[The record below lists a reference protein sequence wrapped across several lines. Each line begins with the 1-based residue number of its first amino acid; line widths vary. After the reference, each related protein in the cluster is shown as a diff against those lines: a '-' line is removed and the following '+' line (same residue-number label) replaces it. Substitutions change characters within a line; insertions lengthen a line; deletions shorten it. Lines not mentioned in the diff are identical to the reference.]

1 MPSMTAPLQSQAP
14 APLAQLPASAPQ
26 APASATDLATMQ
38 GRLGELQAQ
47 QAGLKAQWNGLR
59 HQLDQMRS
67 DNPARPG
74 VQQQWADVGVH
85 IAQYDGQIAI
95 LGAQIAQKQGIAIPG
110 VATVPPR
117 PPIQR
122 SGRFSDAITG
132 MSLLLLIVVAVPIS
146 MAWARRI
153 WRGQPAAAAMPID
166 QSSAR
171 FDRLEQSVDAIAIEV
186 ERIAEG
192 QRFMTKIMVE
202 RPGQT
207 LRDEPAEAATPDAKP
222 VLAIGAGP
230 IEPIRVAERQGVR
243 QSN

>member
-1 MPSMTAPLQSQAP
+1 MPSMTAALRSQTP
-14 APLAQLPASAPQ
+14 AAFPQLPASPPPAPEIG
-26 APASATDLATMQ
+26 ADLATMQ
-38 GRLGELQAQ
+38 ARLGELQVQ

-67 DNPARPG
+67 DNPARAG

-85 IAQYDGQIAI
+85 IAQYDGQIAM
-95 LGAQIAQKQGIAIPG
+95 LGVQIAQKQGVALPG

-117 PPIQR
+117 TPIQR
-122 SGRFSDAITG
+122 GGRFSDVVTG

-153 WRGQPAAAAMPID
+153 WRGQPAAAAMPMD

-171 FDRLEQSVDAIAIEV
+171 FDRLEQAVDAIAIEV

-207 LRDEPAEAATPDAKP
+207 SKAGPIEAAAPEGKP

-230 IEPIRVAERQGVR
+230 IEPVRVSERQGVR

>member
-1 MPSMTAPLQSQAP
+1 MPSMTAPLHSQAP
-14 APLAQLPASAPQ
+14 GAFTQLPTAAPQ
-26 APASATDLATMQ
+26 APGAATDVATMQ
-38 GRLGELQAQ
+38 ARLGELQVQ

-59 HQLDQMRS
+59 RQLDQMLS
-67 DNPARPG
+67 NNPARPG

-85 IAQYDGQIAI
+85 MAMNDGQIAM
-95 LGAQIAQKQGIAIPG
+95 LTAQIAQKQGIALPG

-117 PPIQR
+117 FPVGR
-122 SGRFSDAITG
+122 SVPFPGVVTG
-132 MSLLLLIVVAVPIS
+132 MSLVLLIIVAIPIS

-153 WRGQPAAAAMPID
+153 WRGQSAAAAMPMD
-166 QSSAR
+166 QSSPR
-171 FDRLEQSVDAIAIEV
+171 FDRLEQAVDAIAIEV

-207 LRDEPAEAATPDAKP
+207 SRPEPAETAAPEGKP

>member
-1 MPSMTAPLQSQAP
+1 MQA
-14 APLAQLPASAPQ
+14 
-26 APASATDLATMQ
+26 
-38 GRLGELQAQ
+38 RLGELQVQ
-47 QAGLKAQWNGLR
+47 HAGLKAQWDGLR
-59 HQLDQMRS
+59 RQLDQMRS
-67 DNPARPG
+67 DNPARAG

-85 IAQYDGQIAI
+85 IAQYDGQIA
-95 LGAQIAQKQGIAIPG
+95 LLTGQIAQKQGIAIPG

-117 PPIQR
+117 SPIQR
-122 SGRFSDAITG
+122 SGRFSDVVTG

-146 MAWARRI
+146 MAWARRV
-153 WRGQPAAAAMPID
+153 WRGQPAAPAMPMD

-202 RPGQT
+202 RPSQT
-207 LRDEPAEAATPDAKP
+207 PRVEPAESATPDGKP

-230 IEPIRVAERQGVR
+230 IEPIRVGERQGVR